1 MNMKFMNQYLKDGK
15 AKGME
20 NTFYIIQCPY
30 TSQEWWQLLLRET
43 HQVVRMN
50 MKFMNQYLK
59 DGKAKGMENTFY
71 IIQCPYTSQ
80 EWWQLLLRETH
91 QVVSTSPTKAGIL
104 ENVQMMVKKYKTSDN
119 VIKAMSKTDYQL
131 NPNTIEQRKEL
142 YKVYECLI
150 PESSNVRNYTRCMNV

>member
-15 AKGME
+15 ATGME
-20 NTFYIIQCPY
+20 NTFDII
-30 TSQEWWQLLLRET
+30 
-43 HQVVRMN
+43 H
-50 MKFMNQYLK
+50 
-59 DGKAKGMENTFY
+59 
-71 IIQCPYTSQ
+71 CPYTSQ

-131 NPNTIEQRKEL
+131 NPNAIEQRKEL

-150 PESSNVRNYTRCMNV
+150 PEVENAVRLATKEVNNTGVPMKVKFKKVTPFKALAF

>member
-1 MNMKFMNQYLKDGK
+1 
-15 AKGME
+15 
-20 NTFYIIQCPY
+20 
-30 TSQEWWQLLLRET
+30 
-43 HQVVRMN
+43 MN

-150 PESSNVRNYTRCMNV
+150 PEVENAVRLATKEVNNTGVPIKVKFKKVTPFKALSF